1 MLATVDA
8 VLRGTG
14 AFASGRGRVPWRS
27 LGLVLAAS
35 GFLYGLS
42 LGSFSLNARQA
53 LYSGLKVPLL
63 LVATTLVCLP
73 SFFVANSV
81 LGLRDDFAAA
91 FRGVLSAQASVAI
104 CLAALGPAV
113 LFAYASNDSYRF
125 ALFINGV
132 YFAIAAV
139 AGQRALDRHY
149 RPLVARHRQ
158 HNLARNM
165 WLVMYVFVGI
175 QLAWVLRPFVG
186 RPGLET
192 HFFRENAWSNAYV
205 FVMHKVLGFSV
216 SEY

>member
-14 AFASGRGRVPWRS
+14 PFASGRGRVPWRS

-35 GFLYGLS
+35 GFLYGLT
-42 LGSFSLNARQA
+42 LGSFSLSGRQA

-73 SFFVANSV
+73 SYFVVNSV

-91 FRGVLSAQASVAI
+91 FRGVLAAQASVAV

-113 LFAYASNDSYRF
+113 LFAYASSDSYRF
-125 ALFINGV
+125 ALFINGL

-139 AGQRALDRHY
+139 AGQRSLDRHY

-158 HNLARNM
+158 HNVARFM
-165 WLVMYVFVGI
+165 WLAMYVFVAI

-192 HFFRENAWSNAYV
+192 RFFREDAWSNAYV
-205 FVMHKVLGFSV
+205 FIVRKVLGVNLFG
-216 SEY
+216 Y